1 MSVQA
6 CPGVSF
12 VNSNLL
18 EKRFQVFRS
27 EDKMQNMPADS
38 KALFKRNMIN
48 RYKDHPNTKLA
59 YGKYQNDDEMCFA
72 EFLSNCCVDIKNKE
86 FNNTE
91 PTVLNK
97 LGRGVLVD
105 DSINSEN
112 LS

>member
-1 MSVQA
+1 MSKENQYLRERDLFQRHRTHREMSVQA

-27 EDKMQNMPADS
+27 EDKMQNMP
-38 KALFKRNMIN
+38 
-48 RYKDHPNTKLA
+48 
-59 YGKYQNDDEMCFA
+59 GDEMCFA